1 MLPDIA
7 GTAPGTGGRPAAFI
21 GCDTA
26 YAVEHAVP
34 LLTSLDCNS
43 PGMAAH
49 LHLVNPGAGLETAL
63 AALAAD
69 LADTTLTLTWERADL
84 SSLDAESRATY
95 YSAIRFVRAAEVMR
109 AAARPI
115 LVLDADSL
123 VRKPIEIPQTCEAGL
138 FLRPDHPPHM
148 RIAAGAVLFTPAGA
162 AFAETAAAMIAKA
175 LDGGRGL
182 RWYLDQAAL
191 AAAYE
196 RTKPKLHRFDE
207 TFLDWEFRQG
217 TVLWTGK
224 GPRKH
229 ESPAYVAER
238 RRRAERFRIDGI
250 RERFWG
256 AGPGLPPRTGGG
268 RRALILAPVLGL
280 PFKRPAGLVR
290 EGLPIPLR
298 EHWASFAENAHDVLC
313 EAGWNAR
320 ILRRP
325 MWELT
330 PALADAYGADVV
342 LVPHRERHQ
351 FASRTP
357 ALFWMQSPLPHLFT
371 VDRQGWGA
379 GASGYPFEG
388 QGEES
393 GAFAS
398 LAECSDANQSKFDQP
413 PRQSREALGLP
424 AKYIFC
430 PCQIPHDETLRFHSD
445 VGMAELVQALA
456 EWAQKSGTNVVF
468 KPHPANRAA
477 MSPLHEAAPEGEHVH
492 WIDASIHDLIA
503 HSTAV
508 YTVNSG
514 VGLEAIL
521 HGKPVVTFGRAD
533 YDAVTVKGET
543 GELSHLWRI
552 VNSDQLAGIRAEAYR
567 RFADWYVNRHAFDA
581 AKLDAARLVAL
592 VEGAMKKTA
601 KAA

>member
-7 GTAPGTGGRPAAFI
+7 GTAPATGGRPAVFI

-84 SSLDAESRATY
+84 SDLDAESRATY
-95 YSAIRFVRAAEVMR
+95 YAGIRFVRAVEIMR
-109 AAARPI
+109 AAARPM
-115 LVLDADSL
+115 LVLDADTL
-123 VRKPIEIPQTCEAGL
+123 VRQPIETPQTCEAGL

-148 RIAAGAVLFTPAGA
+148 RVAAGAVLFTPAGA

-175 LDGGRGL
+175 LDSGRAP

-196 RTKPKLHRFDE
+196 RTSPKLHRFDE

-238 RRRAERFRIDGI
+238 RRCAARFSIDGM
-250 RERFWG
+250 RQRFWG
-256 AGPGLPPRTGGG
+256 EASG

-290 EGLPIPLR
+290 EGAPIALR
-298 EHWASFAENAHDVLC
+298 EPWRAFAETIRAVLC
-313 EAGWNAR
+313 AAGWNAR
-320 ILRRP
+320 ILTRP

-330 PALADAYGADVV
+330 PALADAYGADLV

-351 FASRTP
+351 FACETP

-398 LAECSDANQSKFDQP
+398 LAERIADNRSKFDQP
-413 PRQSREALGLP
+413 PRQGRDELGLP
-424 AKYIFC
+424 AKYVFC

-445 VGMAELVQALA
+445 VGMAALVKALA
-456 EWAQKSGTNVVF
+456 EWARKSGTHVVF

-477 MSPLHEAAPEGEHVH
+477 MSPLHQAAPDSEHVH

-508 YTVNSG
+508 YTINSG

-533 YDAVTVKGET
+533 YDAVTVKGDL
-543 GELSHLWRI
+543 GALSHIWRI
-552 VNSDQLAGIRAEAYR
+552 VNSDQLAAIRAAAYR
-567 RFADWYVNRHAFDA
+567 RFADWYVNAHAFDA
-581 AKLDAARLVAL
+581 AKPDAARLVAL
-592 VEGAMKKTA
+592 VEEAMKETA
-601 KAA
+601 RAA